1 MISIIIATYNRA
13 AYIGETLSSII
24 NQTYTDFECIIID
37 DGSTDNTSDIVAA
50 ITKEDSRFTY
60 IIRPETVK
68 KGANHSRNYGYSL
81 SKGNYVK
88 FFDSDD
94 VMLPTHLET
103 SINILKKGNY
113 DFVVADCVNFDNTG
127 LLKRPYEI
135 DRRNSTLDAIHYAQF
150 KTAWITNDLLVKR
163 EYANQLEFAGDIKDQ
178 ASEFQYNVRLLL
190 LTQNGFLINEILTH
204 RRIHD
209 GSFFLQSQ
217 KHQMRFDIM
226 NADNYYATV
235 QYIKDIAPT
244 SLIKYLISSHVLLT
258 FNIARKR
265 KWPEH
270 ILGATLLLVKSNGL
284 KGFFYPAAVIFG
296 FVTGK
301 GYKIAKYVRD

>member
-13 AYIGETLSSII
+13 AYIGETLTSIV
-24 NQTYTDFECIIID
+24 NQSYTDFECIIID

-50 ITKEDSRFTY
+50 IIKKDSRFTY
-60 IIRPETVK
+60 TIRPDTVK

-81 SKGNYVK
+81 SKGDYVK

-94 VMLPTHLET
+94 VMLSTHLKT
-103 SINILKKGNY
+103 SINTLEKGKY
-113 DFVVADCVNFDNTG
+113 DFVVGDCINFNETG
-127 LLKRPYEI
+127 LLERPYEI
-135 DRRNSTLDAIHYAQF
+135 DRGNSTLDAIHYAQF

-163 EYANQLEFAGDIKDQ
+163 EYANQLEYAGDIKDQ

-190 LTQNGFLINEILTH
+190 LTQNGILINEILTH

-217 KHQMRFDIM
+217 RHQLHFDIM
-226 NADNYYATV
+226 NAENFYATT
-235 QYIKDIAPT
+235 QYIRDIAPT
-244 SLIKYLISSHVLLT
+244 SLIKYLMSSHVLLT

-270 ILGATLLLVKSNGL
+270 ILGATLLLVKCNGL
-284 KGFFYPAAVIFG
+284 KGFLYPAAVISG
-296 FVTGK
+296 FVIGK
-301 GYKIAKYVRD
+301 GYQLAKYVRD

>member
-13 AYIGETLSSII
+13 AYIGETLTSIV
-24 NQTYTDFECIIID
+24 NQSYTDFECIIID

-50 ITKEDSRFTY
+50 IIKKDSRFTY
-60 IIRPETVK
+60 TIRPDTVK

-81 SKGNYVK
+81 SKGDYVK

-103 SINILKKGNY
+103 SINTLEKGKY
-113 DFVVADCVNFDNTG
+113 DFVVGDCINFNETG
-127 LLKRPYEI
+127 LLERPYEI
-135 DRRNSTLDAIHYAQF
+135 DRGNSTLDAIHYAQF

-163 EYANQLEFAGDIKDQ
+163 EYANQLEYAGDIKDQ

-190 LTQNGFLINEILTH
+190 LTQNGILINEILTH

-217 KHQMRFDIM
+217 RHQLHFDIM
-226 NADNYYATV
+226 NAENFYATT
-235 QYIKDIAPT
+235 QYIRDIAPT
-244 SLIKYLISSHVLLT
+244 SLIKYLMSSHVLLT

-270 ILGATLLLVKSNGL
+270 ILGATLLLVKCNGL
-284 KGFFYPAAVIFG
+284 KGFLYPAAVISG
-296 FVTGK
+296 FVIGK
-301 GYKIAKYVRD
+301 GYQLAKYVRD